1 MKKLFVVATAMVM
14 LLATSCKKDQ
24 NAPENV
30 ALGGN
35 EFLATIDNGANP
47 QNVPRVKDGMSQM
60 TTINGN
66 DVFWESGDI
75 IYINGSAYTTNTSGT
90 SVVFSGGNA
99 TGSTFHAFYGVEN
112 PSATEASAVLPA
124 IQTYESGYVRNL
136 PMYATCGSDHVLTFH
151 NICAALKIELPSY
164 VDGATK
170 IEVMADKAINGA
182 FAINNNA
189 AVMNVTGDT
198 YKTVTVAKE
207 GNAAF
212 ATGEVVYIA
221 LPAAEYES
229 LNIKFYNGNGIIWSK
244 TVAATLVANHIYNI
258 NMTPTPNY
266 FCFTAL
272 SDNDVTIKMVAWN
285 KGGSAPSVS
294 LQYSTDLTN
303 WNNFTV
309 GTTTITLA
317 NTGDKVYFKANG
329 ANDKLGG
336 PQSYNSF
343 YATGGD
349 VEVSGNIM
357 YLLNG
362 TTPATDL
369 TSTNTCAFAYL
380 FCNMS
385 KLKDATDLILPAE
398 NVVSSCY
405 RNMFMGCS
413 NLENAPELPAAT
425 LAPSCYYQMF
435 ESCARL
441 QKVTMLAT
449 NVSASNAMDSWLN
462 NAGTKVTNPTVYVA
476 SGMRSTIQ
484 GKVPDNWAVTEVS
497 SQP

>member
-1 MKKLFVVATAMVM
+1 MKKLFIVATAMVM

-30 ALGGN
+30 AFGEN

-47 QNVPRVKDGMSQM
+47 QNAPRVKDGMSQM

-66 DVFWESGDI
+66 NVFWESGDI

-112 PSATEASAVLPA
+112 PSETEASAVLPA
-124 IQTYESGYVRNL
+124 IQTYESGKVRNL

-164 VDGATK
+164 VNGATK

-182 FAINNNA
+182 FIIDDNA
-189 AVMNVTGDT
+189 AVMDASLEDDT

-207 GNAAF
+207 ENAAF
-212 ATGEVVYIA
+212 ATGEFVYIA

-272 SDNDVTIKMVAWN
+272 SDNVTIEMKKA
-285 KGGSAPSVS
+285 GSDDLTVS
-294 LQYSTDLTN
+294 LLYSTDLTD
-303 WNNFTV
+303 WNNF
-309 GTTTITLA
+309 G
-317 NTGDKVYFKANG
+317 
-329 ANDKLGG
+329 
-336 PQSYNSF
+336 
-343 YATGGD
+343 
-349 VEVSGNIM
+349 
-357 YLLNG
+357 
-362 TTPATDL
+362 
-369 TSTNTCAFAYL
+369 
-380 FCNMS
+380 
-385 KLKDATDLILPAE
+385 LI
-398 NVVSSCY
+398 
-405 RNMFMGCS
+405 G
-413 NLENAPELPAAT
+413 
-425 LAPSCYYQMF
+425 QI
-435 ESCARL
+435 
-441 QKVTMLAT
+441 
-449 NVSASNAMDSWLN
+449 
-462 NAGTKVTNPTVYVA
+462 AG
-476 SGMRSTIQ
+476 
-484 GKVPDNWAVTEVS
+484 
-497 SQP
+497 